1 MEEFEDKLN
10 KHIDKVLELQRNKET
25 RPLSL
30 QELKELDLSLGMT
43 EEEWIA
49 MMKKADDY
57 VQMANSHIQ
66 YGNFIEAYKAAESA
80 VSINPY
86 HQEALLVL
94 ANSALG
100 KYESDQKDEF
110 LLKAQE
116 HANEL
121 LKVNPKQQTAIQIL
135 AKVRSYLN
143 TENSQKKNLFKYGI
157 IALTVILIIIGY
169 FLLRPTPVPE
179 ENTVLKNELIEA
191 EESSNSAWAQV
202 ENVIARRDQLLPQLL
217 ELAPATNSEAI
228 KLKSEIEDL
237 RKKIDATSILNEK
250 IELNNQLN
258 EKLKLLMTAINSG
271 STNQKTDLILV
282 QIEGSYNRIS
292 VESKRYNDIVRN
304 YNILVK
310 KYGTEFPQFKEKPY
324 FTGK

>member
-1 MEEFEDKLN
+1 MEQFEDKLN

-30 QELKELDLSLGMT
+30 QELKEVDFSLGMT
-43 EEEWIA
+43 EEEWNV
-49 MMKKADDY
+49 MMQKADEY
-57 VQMANSHIQ
+57 VQVAHSHIQ

-86 HQEALLVL
+86 HQEAILVL

-121 LKVNPKQQTAIQIL
+121 LRINSKQQAAVQIL
-135 AKVRSYLN
+135 AKVRSYLK
-143 TENSQKKNLFKYGI
+143 TEDTQKKNYLKYGI
-157 IALTVILIIIGY
+157 AAILVILLITL
-169 FLLRPTPVPE
+169 FFVFKSKPVPQ
-179 ENTVLKNELIEA
+179 ENVQLKNELIVA
-191 EESSNSAWAQV
+191 EENVNASWAQV
-202 ENVIARRDQLLPQLL
+202 ENVISRRDQMLPQLL
-217 ELAPATNSEAI
+217 ELAPAANQEAL

-237 RKKIDATSILNEK
+237 RRKIDNTSDTNTK
-250 IELNNQLN
+250 IELNGKLQ
-258 EKLKLLMTAINSG
+258 EKLKLLMTAIGSG
-271 STNQKTDLILV
+271 STDQNTRTILI

-292 VESKRYNDIVRN
+292 IEGKRYNDVVKQ

-310 KYGTEFPQFKEKPY
+310 QAGQDFPEFKERPY
-324 FTGK
+324 FSGK